1 MITGISEDIQPA
13 TDLGVRV
20 TTTNPG
26 YALTT
31 STFTVETGRNS
42 TNTIYE
48 HVTAVAGV
56 SITAGDINDVSLL
69 PIDDANILSKL
80 K

>member
-13 TDLGVRV
+13 TDLGIRV

-26 YALTT
+26 SVLTT
-31 STFTVETGRNS
+31 STFSVETGRNS
-42 TNTIYE
+42 TNTVYE
-48 HVTAVAGV
+48 KKSAVAGV
-56 SITAGDINDVSLL
+56 SITAGDINSISLL
-69 PIDDANILSKL
+69 PIDDSNILAKL